1 MEKESGQGFSKIP
14 PSKTVLMPLFISHHQ
29 ITSYRQVPAVDHAK
43 RAWFVEVCWPQ
54 CGLGINKLLL
64 GRAYMK
70 SVVITGHV
78 PLY

>member
-1 MEKESGQGFSKIP
+1 
-14 PSKTVLMPLFISHHQ
+14 MPG
-29 ITSYRQVPAVDHAK
+29 VDHAR

-70 SVVITGHV
+70 SVVITGDTSRYIEYLSHDEENIASA
-78 PLY
+78 L